1 MNTSRILDIMPASAS
16 PSGGPS
22 AAAAAAP
29 ERAVQAVAPVAANP
43 QGGSGG
49 VSDAVRQRVAAEAQR
64 QAERRT
70 LADQVHAGR
79 NMTSRVGYFDGST
92 MVFVD
97 LLDART
103 QRALLR
109 VFGPS
114 QPPAT
119 EPAQASEAYEAAL
132 RLPGAGEAVSL

>member
-1 MNTSRILDIMPASAS
+1 MNTSRILDIVPASAT
-16 PSGGPS
+16 PSGPS
-22 AAAAAAP
+22 PAAAAAQ
-29 ERAVQAVAPVAANP
+29 ERAAQAVAPVAANP
-43 QGGSGG
+43 EGGSGG
-49 VSDAVRQRVAAEAQR
+49 VSDAVRQRVAAEAKR
-64 QAERRT
+64 QTDRRT
-70 LADQVHAGR
+70 LADQVHASR